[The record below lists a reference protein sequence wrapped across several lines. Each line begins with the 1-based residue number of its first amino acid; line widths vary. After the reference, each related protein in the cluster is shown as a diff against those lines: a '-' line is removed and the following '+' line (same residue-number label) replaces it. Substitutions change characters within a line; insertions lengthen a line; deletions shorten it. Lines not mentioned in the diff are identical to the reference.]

1 MSISQ
6 RLIDRAYKQ
15 RVISEAETRPLR
27 YQELSRRELK
37 RVDATLRDL
46 KTLITMTDP
55 GRAAARVILARGSVG
70 NHGPER
76 LAVQVDRDKVY
87 VVTRRYFGRG
97 GEQVMMLDRQ
107 AVQAE
112 ARSKYATALALRNA
126 LADQIN
132 EQDWMITTLRGLAN
146 TFSGLLTRTT

>member
-1 MSISQ
+1 LSISQ

-37 RVDATLRDL
+37 RIDATVRDL
-46 KTLITMTDP
+46 KALMTMTEP
-55 GRAAARVILARGSVG
+55 GRAMGRVILARGSVG

-76 LAVQVDRDKVY
+76 LAVQADGEKVY

-107 AVQAE
+107 AVHAE
-112 ARSKYATALALRNA
+112 ARAKYATASALRNA
-126 LADQIN
+126 MADQIN
-132 EQDWMITTLRGLAN
+132 EQDWMITTLRGVAN
-146 TFSGLLTRTT
+146 TFSGLMT